1 MVYRSLVYHGRG
13 DAFHP
18 RVYLLADDAGVPAL
32 PSGAGLA
39 LGVFEI
45 LGGLGI
51 LVPQTRRFSAW
62 GLLALLVAVFPANIN
77 MALNGIVIDMD
88 VPQSDLGRWLR
99 LPFQFVFAAQI
110 YYIGLWRPNRGH
122 GKRGGYRKSRVIS
135 DHSRRSLNLYR
146 VQPNPALNQPKARS

>member
-18 RVYLLADDAGVPAL
+18 RVYLLADDAGVPAYHL
-32 PSGAGLA
+32 ELVWLS
-39 LGVFEI
+39 GVFEI
-45 LGGLGI
+45 LGGIGI

-77 MALNGIVIDMD
+77 MALNGIVIDVN

-110 YYIGLWRPNRGH
+110 YYIGLWRP
-122 GKRGGYRKSRVIS
+122 KSEAAVNEANVAK
-135 DHSRRSLNLYR
+135 L
-146 VQPNPALNQPKARS
+146 A